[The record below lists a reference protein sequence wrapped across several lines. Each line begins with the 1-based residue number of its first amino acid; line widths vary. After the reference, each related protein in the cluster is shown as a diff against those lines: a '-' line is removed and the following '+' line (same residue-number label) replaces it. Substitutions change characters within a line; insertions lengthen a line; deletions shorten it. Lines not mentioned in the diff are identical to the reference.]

1 MSTPENGSIFP
12 LRDLPRY
19 EELRLR
25 AARYPQIEPSAVEA
39 ALMLF
44 RVSTDGLLAFDTY
57 LAQIKMTAGRMSVLT
72 ILNRDPKTPLSPS
85 VLADRAGVT
94 RATMTGLLDR
104 LERDRLI
111 KRSLDRH
118 DRRKAT
124 VSLTTKGQTFL
135 DGAMPGYYERI
146 ASMMSGLSQQEQQLL
161 TGLLYRI
168 SDRIATVTESRTGGS
183 NGKAAPVSSGR
194 KAI

>member
-1 MSTPENGSIFP
+1 MSSSDACITFP

-19 EELRLR
+19 EELRRR
-25 AARYPQIEPSAVEA
+25 AARYPEIEPSAVEA

-44 RVSTDGLLAFDTY
+44 RVSADGLLAFDTY
-57 LAQIKMTAGRMSVLT
+57 LAELKMTAGRMSVLT
-72 ILNRDPKTPLSPS
+72 ILNREPLEPLSPS

-104 LERDRLI
+104 LERDRLV

-124 VSLTTKGQTFL
+124 VALTAKGQAFL
-135 DGAMPGYYERI
+135 DKAMPGYYQRI
-146 ASMMSGLSQQEQQLL
+146 AGMMSGLSPTEHRAL
-161 TGLLYRI
+161 TDMLYRI
-168 SDRIATVTESRTGGS
+168 SDRIANVTGD
-183 NGKAAPVSSGR
+183 APRLVDDGATAGR
-194 KAI
+194 KAV

>member
-1 MSTPENGSIFP
+1 MNIEDPCTTFP

-25 AARYPQIEPSAVEA
+25 ATRYPAIEPSAVEA

-57 LAQIKMTAGRMSVLT
+57 LAGLKMTAGRMSVLT
-72 ILNRDPKTPLSPS
+72 ILNRTPQVPLSPS

-104 LERDRLI
+104 LSRDRLV

-124 VSLTTKGQTFL
+124 VALTAKGQAFL
-135 DGAMPGYYERI
+135 DKAMPGYYARI
-146 ASMMSGLSQQEQQLL
+146 AAMMGGLTVAEQRAL
-161 TGLLYRI
+161 TDMLYRI
-168 SDRIATVTESRTGGS
+168 SDRISS
-183 NGKAAPVSSGR
+183 INAPAPRLVDHEGDAVGR
-194 KAI
+194 KAV